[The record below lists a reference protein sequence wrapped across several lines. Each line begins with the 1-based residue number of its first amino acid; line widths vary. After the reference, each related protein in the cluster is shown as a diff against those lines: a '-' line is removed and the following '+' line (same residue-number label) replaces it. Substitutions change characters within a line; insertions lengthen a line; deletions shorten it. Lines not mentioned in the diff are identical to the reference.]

1 MSYYEE
7 LAEKA
12 IETISEFGD
21 FEKFAIDEHENEYA
35 DMAA

>member
-7 LAEKA
+7 LADKA

-21 FEKFAIDEHENEYA
+21 FKKFAIDEHKNDCA
-35 DMAA
+35 NMAA

>member
-7 LAEKA
+7 LAGKA

-21 FEKFAIDEHENEYA
+21 FEKFAIDEHKNDNAY
-35 DMAA
+35 MAA